1 LSVHCL
7 CHNCTRSF
15 FDCLRSRTSAQEYY
29 IAPDFL
35 APSAFSAMFA
45 APTSISNYFKVF
57 RIDDANVRSEPPY
70 IGGVSVP
77 DRLYGGLALSQ
88 AVQSL
93 KLLSPDLVPHNAQ
106 YKFISPGFTNIPL
119 EFNIRQFNGGKVVA
133 IKVFQNKKLIG
144 MAHFRCTR
152 DHDHLDS
159 SSFLCPD
166 YGPHHHYPLVKQLS
180 HIGQGHK
187 FGFMQ
192 ELAYFPMEIR
202 PVETPLFPFIDGD
215 RHSVWLRMKPKF
227 HDTLKSTDGL
237 HVLLFLSDFTM
248 LQVGSETYQKRK
260 IKLQMIT
267 SLHHSVWI
275 HEANVDPL
283 AWYLIVVE
291 CHVISH
297 ARAKTEAYIFNEDR
311 RCVMSVVQEGYMF
324 RAKEG

>member
-1 LSVHCL
+1 
-7 CHNCTRSF
+7 
-15 FDCLRSRTSAQEYY
+15 
-29 IAPDFL
+29 
-35 APSAFSAMFA
+35 MFA

-106 YKFISPGFTNIPL
+106 YKFISP
-119 EFNIRQFNGGKVVA
+119 
-133 IKVFQNKKLIG
+133 
-144 MAHFRCTR
+144 
-152 DHDHLDS
+152 
-159 SSFLCPD
+159 
-166 YGPHHHYPLVKQLS
+166 
-180 HIGQGHK
+180 
-187 FGFMQ
+187 
-192 ELAYFPMEIR
+192 
-202 PVETPLFPFIDGD
+202 
-215 RHSVWLRMKPKF
+215 
-227 HDTLKSTDGL
+227 DTLKSTDGL

-260 IKLQMIT
+260 IK
-267 SLHHSVWI
+267 
-275 HEANVDPL
+275 PL

-324 RAKEG
+324 RAKEGKL